1 MGEQQGMIRSVL
13 ILLAIALS
21 CCGAYAA
28 DDETIHVG
36 SMVEA
41 VPSIPC
47 PTLETLKR
55 IQRLNDD
62 ILESADRIP
71 RVKIMQKFAD
81 EHCPQR
87 SRINLFSNKPLKVY
101 AVDNESHGICVSRT
115 TEKDCQWI
123 DVRNASSHL
132 TDKE

>member
-1 MGEQQGMIRSVL
+1 MLRLFATLSAV
-13 ILLAIALS
+13 ALF

-36 SMVEA
+36 SIVEA

-47 PTLETLKR
+47 PTLEDLKR
-55 IQRLNDD
+55 IQQLNTD
-62 ILESADRIP
+62 ILENADRIP
-71 RVKIMQKFAD
+71 RVKTMRKFAD
-81 EHCPQR
+81 EHCPRR

-101 AVDNESHGICVSRT
+101 AIDHETHGICVSRT
-115 TEKDCQWI
+115 SEKDCQWI
-123 DVRNASSHL
+123 DVRNASPHV

>member
-1 MGEQQGMIRSVL
+1 MIRSVL
-13 ILLAIALS
+13 TLLAIGLS
-21 CCGAYAA
+21 CYGAYAT
-28 DDETIHVG
+28 DDETIRVG

-55 IQRLNDD
+55 IQQLNED

-71 RVKIMQKFAD
+71 RIKIMQKFAD
-81 EHCPQR
+81 EHCPQS
-87 SRINLFSNKPLKVY
+87 SRINLFSNEPLKVY
-101 AVDNESHGICVSRT
+101 AVDNETHGICVSRT

-123 DVRNASSHL
+123 DVRNASPHL
-132 TDKE
+132 TDNE

>member
-1 MGEQQGMIRSVL
+1 MIRSIL
-13 ILLAIALS
+13 PLLAIALS
-21 CCGAYAA
+21 CYGAYA

-36 SMVEA
+36 SVVEA

-47 PTLETLKR
+47 PTLEALKR
-55 IQRLNDD
+55 MQRLNDD
-62 ILESADRIP
+62 ILESPDRVP
-71 RVKIMQKFAD
+71 RVRIMQKFAD

-101 AVDNESHGICVSRT
+101 AVDDESHGICVSRT

-123 DVRNASSHL
+123 DVRNVSPRL